1 MLIPGGSRR
10 FVAVVSIERDLICS
24 GIRQNSLC
32 LESAAGLLV
41 EFTSLLSTGWEP
53 MLQPVRLN
61 SRFESSMGPW
71 PVIQNATRY
80 APFVVPVLTGTCG
93 FVAASIPPEGG
104 TTNTVSKKSQPRR
117 DKMLVTPHLNLRF
130 KLRLVIALKRFHTHQ
145 FT

>member
-1 MLIPGGSRR
+1 M
-10 FVAVVSIERDLICS
+10 VSIERDLICS

-53 MLQPVRLN
+53 MLQLVRLN

-80 APFVVPVLTGTCG
+80 APFVVPDLTGTCG
-93 FVAASIPPEGG
+93 FVAASIPVKTG
-104 TTNTVSKKSQPRR
+104 TTSTVPAVG
-117 DKMLVTPHLNLRF
+117 DPT
-130 KLRLVIALKRFHTHQ
+130 
-145 FT
+145 

>member
-41 EFTSLLSTGWEP
+41 EFTSLLSTGWE
-53 MLQPVRLN
+53 R
-61 SRFESSMGPW
+61 PW

-117 DKMLVTPHLNLRF
+117 DKMLVTPHSQSTF
-130 KLRLVIALKRFHTHQ
+130 
-145 FT
+145 

>member
-1 MLIPGGSRR
+1 M
-10 FVAVVSIERDLICS
+10 VSIERDLICS

-32 LESAAGLLV
+32 LESAGGLLV
-41 EFTSLLSTGWEP
+41 EFTSLL
-53 MLQPVRLN
+53 
-61 SRFESSMGPW
+61 SMGPW

>member
-1 MLIPGGSRR
+1 M
-10 FVAVVSIERDLICS
+10 VSIERDLICS

-41 EFTSLLSTGWEP
+41 ELTSLLSTGWEP

-117 DKMLVTPHLNLRF
+117 DKIAVTRHLNLRF
-130 KLRLVIALKRFHTHQ
+130 KLRLVIALKRFHSHQ